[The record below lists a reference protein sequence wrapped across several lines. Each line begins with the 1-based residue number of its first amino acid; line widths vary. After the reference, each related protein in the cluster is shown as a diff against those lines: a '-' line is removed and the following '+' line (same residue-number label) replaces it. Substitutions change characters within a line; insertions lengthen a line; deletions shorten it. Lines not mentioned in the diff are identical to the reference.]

1 MQKLVAFKKTRFY
14 QLCMAHPY
22 AIAFGS
28 GFLALGFATGV
39 STGALLS
46 RCGLLIE
53 CMVQAEH
60 SMQLLRGMLRLA
72 LFDLMLCC
80 GVLSAALRPSF
91 LPLSCASLA
100 LKGFAIGLAVKQL
113 YLDYAWWGI
122 VCGMIGVVLPS
133 CCMLTGLILCFGYG
147 ASRLRGIQKASSTR
161 EKDENA
167 TLMPCVRLTVF
178 LTAMGILAEGVMAQV
193 ILRFLLTFAASN

>member
-1 MQKLVAFKKTRFY
+1 MDEMKRIETAAETVIAALGTAEIGVILGSGLGDYAQALEEAVR
-14 QLCMAHPY
+14 LPY
-22 AIAFGS
+22 AEIP
-28 GFLALGFATGV
+28 GFPQ
-39 STGALLS
+39 STVAGHA
-46 RCGLLIE
+46 G
-53 CMVQAEH
+53 
-60 SMQLLRGMLRLA
+60 
-72 LFDLMLCC
+72 MLCC

-113 YLDYAWWGI
+113 YLDYAWWGV
-122 VCGMIGVVLPS
+122 VCGMIGVILPS

-193 ILRFLLTFAASN
+193 LLRFLLTFAASN